1 MPVMDGDDIDDA
13 RRVVQAHGRI
23 PLTWDARAR
32 AQLIARFD
40 VLCRKVRIRTDS
52 PAWLVDLALSAR
64 LRHAAAKGR
73 NWAAAVQRLAGP
85 RLDAIWLELH
95 AARRLAELA
104 QPEPADLRE
113 ADPRYAR
120 FHLALVIEDEARP
133 PRRAPKA
140 EIEPAG
146 FPAA

>member
-1 MPVMDGDDIDDA
+1 MPEMDEDDIDDM
-13 RRVVQAHGRI
+13 RRVALAHGRI
-23 PLTWDARAR
+23 PLSWDAKAK
-32 AQLIARFD
+32 AQQIARFD

-52 PAWLVDLALSAR
+52 PAWMVNLALSAR

-73 NWAAAVQRLAGP
+73 NWAAAVQRLAGQ
-85 RLDAIWLELH
+85 RLDAIWLEHH

-104 QPEPADLRE
+104 QPEPSDLRE

-120 FHLALVIEDEARP
+120 LHLALMIEDEARP

-140 EIEPAG
+140 E
-146 FPAA
+146 AA

>member
-1 MPVMDGDDIDDA
+1 MPVMDEDDIDEM
-13 RRVVQAHGRI
+13 RRVALAHGRMS
-23 PLTWDARAR
+23 LSWDAKAE
-32 AQLIARFD
+32 AQMIARFD

-52 PAWLVDLALSAR
+52 PAWMVNLALSAR

-73 NWAAAVQRLAGP
+73 NWAAAVQRLAGS
-85 RLDAIWLELH
+85 RLDAIWLEHH
-95 AARRLAELA
+95 ATRRLAELA

-113 ADPRYAR
+113 ADPRFAR

-140 EIEPAG
+140 E
-146 FPAA
+146 AA